1 MYLLSSKVTVYTDH
15 QTLVLSFI
23 PYLKSDNRVSDVL
36 SRALVPAS
44 GQYLLNVTLE
54 HKPGSDNR
62 VSDVLSRAPV
72 PEVSQVEVAEEEL
85 VMSKIRN
92 VQRSDDEKVYRLF
105 RGD

>member
-1 MYLLSSKVTVYTDH
+1 MYTDH

-36 SRALVPAS
+36 SWA
-44 GQYLLNVTLE
+44 Q
-54 HKPGSDNR
+54 
-62 VSDVLSRAPV
+62 V
-72 PEVSQVEVAEEEL
+72 PEVLQVEVAEEEL